1 MGGTPPFEDRLRELG
16 WFSLQ
21 KRMLQ
26 GDLRAMFQYLKRS
39 FKNEGDKLFNGVC
52 MIGQARENEWRSML
66 GIRKKFFYNKVDE
79 ARVVRRGSGCPIPG
93 DVQGQS
99 RQGSEQPDLGV
110 GVSVPCRGVRL
121 DDL

>member
-1 MGGTPPFEDRLRELG
+1 MKETNSSTG
-16 WFSLQ
+16 S
-21 KRMLQ
+21 
-26 GDLRAMFQYLKRS
+26 
-39 FKNEGDKLFNGVC
+39 V
-52 MIGQARENEWRSML
+52 MIGQARENEWRSTL

-79 ARVVRRGSGCPIPG
+79 AQAARRGGGCPIPG

-99 RQGSEQPDLGV
+99 GQGSEQPDLGV